1 MRVSADA
8 TVPPVISAHEAF
20 VEYFCCPT
28 EFAAIDAPQ
37 SLSTTDGYFA
47 FAGATCYGR
56 FPNEPARQASESLA
70 DVIGAV
76 EILRDCVRLP
86 FDLGEVVTNLRQER
100 YCPRPD
106 GWLQSFAASSAVR
119 QAYYFHRPLM
129 AVGIRK
135 HLQRLRFRGWERIAF
150 PQWPVDDSVDRIFR
164 ATMAFVMKRA
174 GVAEVPFI
182 WFWRDG
188 ASGCVMVTHDIE
200 GSAGAE
206 FSRSLAALDQS
217 FGIPSAFQI
226 IPRSPLERSLVA
238 DLRRAGCEVNLHDL
252 DHDGYLFHD
261 HDEFKRRASE
271 INQYARE
278 FGCQGFRSG
287 AMYREQAWYDAFEFS
302 YDMSVPNAAHLE
314 PQRGGCCTVMP
325 YFVGRLLELPLTT
338 TQDYSLFHI
347 LGEYSA
353 DRWKQ
358 QTEMLLSRNGLI
370 SFIAH
375 PDYLIESRPRAVYV
389 DLLGYLS
396 QLRAE
401 RKVWIARPGEV
412 NDWWR
417 LRRRMKLVR
426 DGASW
431 RVCGRGSERARIAY
445 ATLEGEN
452 VTYRVT
458 DQDGSRVDG
467 MEGSVARSPREM
479 AS

>member
-1 MRVSADA
+1 MPS
-8 TVPPVISAHEAF
+8 VISAHEAF
-20 VEYFCCPT
+20 VEYFCCPR

-37 SLSTTDGYFA
+37 TLSTTDGYFA
-47 FAGATCYGR
+47 FAGVTCYGR
-56 FPNEPARQASESLA
+56 PFTLEPARHASESLA
-70 DVIGAV
+70 DVISAV
-76 EILRDCVRLP
+76 EILQDRVRLP

-100 YCPRPD
+100 YCAPPD
-106 GWLQSFAASSAVR
+106 GWFQSFAASSAVR
-119 QAYYFHRPLM
+119 QAYYFLRPLM

-135 HLQRLRFRGWERIAF
+135 HLQRLRLRGWERIAF
-150 PQWPVDDSVDRIFR
+150 PEWPVDDSVDRIFR
-164 ATMAFVMKRA
+164 ATMASVMKRG

-182 WFWRDG
+182 WFWPDG
-188 ASGCVMVTHDIE
+188 APGCVMMTHDIE

-206 FSRSLAALDQS
+206 VCRSLAALDQS

-226 IPRSPLERSLVA
+226 IPRSPLERSLVE

-252 DHDGYLFHD
+252 DHDGDLFHD

-271 INQYARE
+271 INQYARQFE
-278 FGCQGFRSG
+278 CHGFRSG
-287 AMYREQAWYDAFEFS
+287 AMYREQAWFDAFEFS

-358 QTEMLLSRNGLI
+358 QTEMLLSRNGLV
-370 SFIAH
+370 SFITH
-375 PDYLIESRPRAVYV
+375 PDYLTEPRPQAVYV

-396 QLRAE
+396 QLRSA
-401 RKVWIARPGEV
+401 RKVWLALPGEV

-417 LRRRMKLVR
+417 LRRRMRLVR
-426 DGASW
+426 NGASW
-431 RVCGRGSERARIAY
+431 RVSGRGSERARIAY
-445 ATLEGEN
+445 ATLDGEN

-458 DQDGSRVDG
+458 DP
-467 MEGSVARSPREM
+467 EGRWTGGLTESVARPTCGM